1 MDGAINAVL
10 IIIIFILI
18 FWLYNSNIEKTKA
31 QQQWLCMEK
40 NTGQLKSVEMKES
53 SPGNSQSYE
62 GMAKKAMKENAE
74 YFAVCNDQGEVN
86 KVLDCVCD
94 ANDPL
99 NFAVWDYGAAGMS
112 YQDYVASQ
120 AVDNKVIT
128 NHAQF
133 VRDRKGLG
141 PEGEFITGRTYS
153 PDSHDSYDPI
163 PWVGLQRPRYVQQC
177 NPTQVPDVDTNL
189 YKGNRAYCLWS

>member
-1 MDGAINAVL
+1 MDGAVNVLL

-18 FWLYNSNIEKTKA
+18 FWLYNANLEKTKA
-31 QQQWLCMEK
+31 QQQWLCLEK
-40 NTGQLKSVEMKES
+40 NTGNLKQVEMSEKKPEDS
-53 SPGNSQSYE
+53 SYE
-62 GMAKKAMKENAE
+62 GLANKALKENSE
-74 YFAVCNDQGEVN
+74 YFAVCNDGGEVN

-94 ANDPL
+94 SNDPL
-99 NFAVWDYGAAGMS
+99 NFAVWDYGAAGLS

-141 PEGEFITGRTYS
+141 PEGEFVTGRTWS
-153 PDSHDSYDPI
+153 PDSHDSYNYM
-163 PWVGLQRPRYVQQC
+163 PWQGLQRPRYVQQC

-189 YKGNRAYCLWS
+189 FKGNRAYCITS